1 MTHPARDALIDFK
14 QMAVMT
20 SAMIAMDVAEAYYSH
35 LSQYNW
41 DINAATRV
49 MYAPHANFA
58 TIFPNGMPV
67 SRMLADNL
75 TEFDESKPMDRKRI
89 ASANPDHRV
98 RDDIREAKFVA
109 ETEKSAAAN
118 YDRFLSRLEKK
129 FPADCAIYIN
139 SARPWV
145 RGDMMVEWVE
155 GDILHKKL
163 YEIYRHVRISE
174 LGNLIV
180 CWRERDIT
188 REKKK

>member
-14 QMAVMT
+14 GMAVAT
-20 SAMIAMDVAEAYYSH
+20 SAAIAMDVAEAYYTH

-49 MYAPHANFA
+49 MYAPHANMRTA
-58 TIFPNGMPV
+58 FPNGMPI

-75 TEFDESKPMDRKRI
+75 TEFDEGKPMERKRV
-89 ASANPDHRV
+89 ASANPDYRV
-98 RDDIREAKFVA
+98 RDDIRQAKFVS
-109 ETEKSAAAN
+109 ETEKAAAAN
-118 YDRFLSRLEKK
+118 YERFLSRLERK
-129 FPADCAIYIN
+129 FPPDCAIYIN
-139 SARPWV
+139 AERPWV
-145 RGDMMVEWVE
+145 KGDMMVEWVE

-163 YEIYRHVRISE
+163 YEIYRHVRVSE

-180 CWRERDIT
+180 CWRERDVT